1 MQTLFNLCIMIV
13 IKLVRRSKMEVGMIP
28 RIDQYKENKNIEM
41 QQVRSTADSA
51 SINNKKDLE
60 QVQQEAISKGKK
72 NEAVEQIKVDPSKV
86 AAKYE
91 SLISNIDF
99 GYNKESRDF
108 YVKVERGNIENQYPT
123 EEMMR
128 VKAYVI
134 SMQEA
139 TLSKDS

>member
-1 MQTLFNLCIMIV
+1 
-13 IKLVRRSKMEVGMIP
+13 MEVGMIP

-72 NEAVEQIKVDPSKV
+72 NEAIEQIKVDPSKV

>member
-1 MQTLFNLCIMIV
+1 
-13 IKLVRRSKMEVGMIP
+13 MEVGMIP

-51 SINNKKDLE
+51 SINNKKELE